1 MFQTIHR
8 APDRAVQLLRRATD
22 GSTPSA
28 FDAALA
34 VTVQEFPELDLST
47 TRAEV
52 NALGER
58 VRGYCAGSQDAATSL
73 KALQRVLVHEENFRG
88 NAEDYYDPENSYV
101 NRVLERRVGLPITLS
116 VVWSEVARS
125 AGIPLFG
132 IGFPGHFLVGL
143 NAGGH
148 LHIVDPF
155 DAGRLLSSE
164 DCAALL
170 RRAVPHG
177 RVSEDLFSPASP
189 RTVAWRMLQNLKN
202 IHLGVH
208 RDDARALKV
217 LDLLVALDPQHP
229 GELRARAGLLAEMG
243 AYGGAIADL
252 EQVLALGAAPDSEAL
267 SDAVANLRQKTAFL
281 H

>member
-8 APDRAVQLLRRATD
+8 APERAVQLLRRAID
-22 GSTPSA
+22 GTRPSA
-28 FDAALA
+28 FDAAMA
-34 VTVQEFPELDLST
+34 VAVQEFPELDLTSVQQ
-47 TRAEV
+47 EV
-52 NALGER
+52 RALGER
-58 VRGYCAGSQDAATSL
+58 VRSHLGAAPEAAAAVSS
-73 KALQRVLVHEENFRG
+73 LQRVLVQEENFRG
-88 NAEDYYDPENSYV
+88 NAEDYYDPENSYL
-101 NRVLERRVGLPITLS
+101 NRVIERRVGLPITLS
-116 VVWSEVARS
+116 VVWSEVAQA

-143 NAGGH
+143 KAEGD

-155 DAGRLLSSE
+155 EGGRLLSAA

-177 RVSEDLFSPASP
+177 RVSADLFSPASP
-189 RTVAWRMLQNLKN
+189 RAVAWRMLQNLKN

-217 LDLLVALDPQHP
+217 LDLLVTLDPQHP

-243 AYGGAIADL
+243 AWAGAIADL
-252 EQVLALGAAPDSEAL
+252 EQVLKLGEAPDSEAL
-267 SDAVANLRQKTAFL
+267 SDAVASLRQKTTFL